1 MCLCVREKEQ
11 EMVTQNIIMK
21 NKGLQVQNAVAA
33 TYEKPCRWNI
43 YIQQTMNW
51 CVYCKSS
58 EVTLTANKPI

>member
-43 YIQQTMNW
+43 YIQQTDELM
-51 CVYCKSS
+51 CV
-58 EVTLTANKPI
+58 L